1 MCICMRWLSIAMHDQ
16 AFRIRPILF
25 CCWLITGDC
34 SETGDGQSAKE
45 EREDYDGRILRQLYL
60 SSLGSRLEILFPRTC
75 QYSTQDSITSL
86 GEQRMLTALGLPSS
100 ERSLIEGLKFK
111 RSSGDSLNERQLAN
125 RAIVRLASNP
135 PPEVGSL
142 QRRTRGWLLRPYR
155 VSREVRTSV
164 ASPLTD
170 SNSRV
175 SPQLLAFDS
184 LAIT

>member
-1 MCICMRWLSIAMHDQ
+1 MDNLRRRKEKITTDAFYASFIC
-16 AFRIRPILF
+16 
-25 CCWLITGDC
+25 
-34 SETGDGQSAKE
+34 
-45 EREDYDGRILRQLYL
+45 LRSVPASKFFSQEPANTQL
-60 SSLGSRLEILFPRTC
+60 
-75 QYSTQDSITSL
+75 SITSL